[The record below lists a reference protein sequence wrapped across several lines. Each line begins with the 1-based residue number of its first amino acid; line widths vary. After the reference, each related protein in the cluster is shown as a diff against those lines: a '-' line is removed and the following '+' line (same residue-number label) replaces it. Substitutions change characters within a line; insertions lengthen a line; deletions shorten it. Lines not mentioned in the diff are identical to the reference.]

1 MLIYFIYFY
10 RAGGLLFG
18 ILGSSSK
25 IILRRTG
32 KESWEIRP
40 FFLLWELGSTDPPPP
55 PPPPIFGSASKL
67 LVCCLHRLSTFPVY
81 TDAWQSNPFLRQNSL
96 SPLTI
101 ALGTKPPIR
110 RFAYPTLPRPGPPV
124 TFCFPCRS
132 KVVTKFLCMHR
143 VCTVC
148 VS

>member
-1 MLIYFIYFY
+1 MLIYFY

-32 KESWEIRP
+32 KGSWEIRP

-55 PPPPIFGSASKL
+55 SPIFGSASKL
-67 LVCCLHRLSTFPVY
+67 LVGCLHRLSTFPVY

-110 RFAYPTLPRPGPPV
+110 RFAHPTPPPAQAPRNLLLSLPFQGGD
-124 TFCFPCRS
+124 
-132 KVVTKFLCMHR
+132 
-143 VCTVC
+143 
-148 VS
+148 